1 VPVAKHG
8 NRSAR
13 GGLGSADVLEAHGV
27 PLVQAPSASARLLE
41 TTRFAFLFAPHHH
54 PALGTLAPLRR
65 ALGIRTTFNVLG
77 PLVNPARVRRQLVGV
92 SDAALAPVMARAL
105 GRLGVERAL
114 VVASD
119 GGLDELRPDRGALVC
134 ELRDGEVAIRR
145 LEATSEPH
153 AAELDAPLPRT
164 EAARLFLEVLAGQ
177 ASEQLLA
184 FVARNAGAALYV
196 AGLAASITEGEAQAR
211 ASLER
216 GAPREA
222 FERHRKAAR
231 LVSSP
236 ESIAP

>member
-1 VPVAKHG
+1 
-8 NRSAR
+8 
-13 GGLGSADVLEAHGV
+13 
-27 PLVQAPSASARLLE
+27 
-41 TTRFAFLFAPHHH
+41 
-54 PALGTLAPLRR
+54 
-65 ALGIRTTFNVLG
+65 
-77 PLVNPARVRRQLVGV
+77 
-92 SDAALAPVMARAL
+92 
-105 GRLGVERAL
+105 
-114 VVASD
+114 
-119 GGLDELRPDRGALVC
+119 VC